1 METRLGDKLDDIE
14 IGDQKLEFYR
24 REQMDCTKCVQIPTY
39 KYLIERWL
47 TLKNEYSKPLLIPH
61 LATKIE
67 MICREINIVTVTF
80 TTICNRIRK
89 IVEEYVDL
97 FVKTK
102 TPKRGAKWQVRSQNF
117 ADKLEWGL
125 PVMTEDVQRLD
136 RIKKEM
142 AIEDYN
148 VEEEFYKE
156 FD

>member
-1 METRLGDKLDDIE
+1 
-14 IGDQKLEFYR
+14 
-24 REQMDCTKCVQIPTY
+24 MDCTKCVQIPTY

-61 LATKIE
+61 LATEIE